1 MENRDRGSAAYYDI
15 LLNSTLFNKLRR
27 IVWGYLP
34 YLIISIEDESLHI
47 DIEWRK

>member
-1 MENRDRGSAAYYDI
+1 MENRNNRSAEYYDI
-15 LLNSTLFNKLRR
+15 FRHPTLFNKLRR

-34 YLIISIEDESLHI
+34 YLIITVGDESLYI